1 MTWEQIIACI
11 ALAISLIV
19 FIKDCARLKMKK
31 IFCNI
36 KLFLSNNW
44 YWLLIV
50 VSTNFVI
57 INWSDCAN
65 FTFFDEFNGFNLVFV
80 LWMILLIL
88 PLFDKLEIMGVNMKL
103 NIQNKESQKAMQDA
117 INGSITSLAEL
128 ESIKKD
134 KEGQNV

>member
-1 MTWEQIIACI
+1 MTIVLHKLFC
-11 ALAISLIV
+11 LILIY
-19 FIKDCARLKMKK
+19 FLL
-31 IFCNI
+31 F

-50 VSTNFVI
+50 VSTTFVI

>member
-1 MTWEQIIACI
+1 
-11 ALAISLIV
+11 
-19 FIKDCARLKMKK
+19 MKK

-50 VSTNFVI
+50 VSTTFVI

-117 INGSITSLAEL
+117 INGSITSLAEM

>member
-31 IFCNI
+31 IFRNI

-50 VSTNFVI
+50 VSTTFVI

>member
-1 MTWEQIIACI
+1 
-11 ALAISLIV
+11 
-19 FIKDCARLKMKK
+19 
-31 IFCNI
+31 
-36 KLFLSNNW
+36 
-44 YWLLIV
+44 
-50 VSTNFVI
+50 
-57 INWSDCAN
+57 
-65 FTFFDEFNGFNLVFV
+65 
-80 LWMILLIL
+80 MILLIL